1 MCMGFGCNAV
11 GVTGCRII
19 DSKRERL
26 IAILTNAFVPCNGR
40 FPTLLALIAMF
51 FSVGTGVGASALSA
65 LILSLLIV
73 FCIAVTLGV
82 SWLLSKTF
90 CRGKPSS
97 FLLELPPYRRPQIG
111 KVIVRS
117 ILDRTLHVLGR
128 AAAVAAPAGLILWI
142 LGNVQTDG
150 IPLLSGFAG
159 ALDGIGHFF
168 GMDGVILLAF
178 LLALPAN
185 EIIVPIM
192 LMIYSS
198 GGVIATYSSLADLQ
212 ATLTANGWTIVTA
225 VCVTVFLLFH
235 WPCSTTLWT
244 IGKETGKARYV
255 FLSALLPTAVGL
267 TLCALIRAVSLLF

>member
-1 MCMGFGCNAV
+1 
-11 GVTGCRII
+11 
-19 DSKRERL
+19 
-26 IAILTNAFVPCNGR
+26 
-40 FPTLLALIAMF
+40 
-51 FSVGTGVGASALSA
+51 
-65 LILSLLIV
+65 
-73 FCIAVTLGV
+73 
-82 SWLLSKTF
+82 
-90 CRGKPSS
+90 
-97 FLLELPPYRRPQIG
+97 
-111 KVIVRS
+111 
-117 ILDRTLHVLGR
+117 
-128 AAAVAAPAGLILWI
+128 
-142 LGNVQTDG
+142 
-150 IPLLSGFAG
+150 
-159 ALDGIGHFF
+159 
-168 GMDGVILLAF
+168 MDGVILLAF

-255 FLSALLPTAVGL
+255 LLSALLPTAVGL